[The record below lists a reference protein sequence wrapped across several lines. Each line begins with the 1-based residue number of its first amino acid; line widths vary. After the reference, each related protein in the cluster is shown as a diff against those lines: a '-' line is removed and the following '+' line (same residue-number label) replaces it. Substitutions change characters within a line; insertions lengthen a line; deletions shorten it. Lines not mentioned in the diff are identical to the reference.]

1 MMYFFTMLNL
11 HVNVFQH
18 AILSYAVFLDANSFG
33 AVVEFVHLLCEIND
47 SVFSMYHIDQQLCF
61 YTEYIFK
68 RPLQIESRLLY
79 RKIAMLQTSLFS
91 HYIYGDR

>member
-1 MMYFFTMLNL
+1 MYFFTMLNL

-18 AILSYAVFLDANSFG
+18 AILSDANSFG

-68 RPLQIESRLLY
+68 RPLRIESRLLY
-79 RKIAMLQTSLFS
+79 QKIAMLQTSLFS

>member
-1 MMYFFTMLNL
+1 MFFNMQFSLIQ
-11 HVNVFQH
+11 F
-18 AILSYAVFLDANSFG
+18 FLDTNSYG

-68 RPLQIESRLLY
+68 RPLQIESKLLY
-79 RKIAMLQTSLFS
+79 WKIAMLQTSLFS
-91 HYIYGDR
+91 HYINGDR